1 MKQENSDVYEN
12 VGAAQVAV
20 PDLWVSESD
29 TSDEEVEV
37 NYTRV
42 SFRLKEGRQRAR
54 RDSSDSSESDR
65 EETQYSDVKI

>member
-1 MKQENSDVYEN
+1 MKQNGDVYEN
-12 VGAAQVAV
+12 VGAAKAAV

-42 SFRLKEGRQRAR
+42 SFRLKEGHQRAR
-54 RDSSDSSESDR
+54 RDSSDSDR